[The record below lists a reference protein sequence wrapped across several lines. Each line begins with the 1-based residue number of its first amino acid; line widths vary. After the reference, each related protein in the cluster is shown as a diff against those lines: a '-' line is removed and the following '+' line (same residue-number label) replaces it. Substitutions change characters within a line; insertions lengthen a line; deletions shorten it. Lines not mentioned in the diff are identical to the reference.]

1 MLNAFYDAYRVL
13 CKVYSD
19 GTFVKQAIADTAIEE
34 LNRSHTVKIVYGVL
48 DKDIE
53 LGYYISSLCDKNPK
67 QAIRIILKEGLYA
80 IRYLNAAPYAVVDN
94 LVELTK
100 KLGKSGNAGFVN
112 AVLRKFTKTA
122 ISLPDE
128 YFSRL
133 SVEFSYPEWLV
144 RTLVKDYGESR
155 AVGIMS
161 ADEERTLVR
170 FNDGNDGEKYLTE
183 RRWNFEKTPF
193 ENAYFVKGFKRD
205 ADFDKGIYT
214 FQSIGSIA
222 IGNIVGAGECLFD
235 ACAAPGGKSVF
246 LASKFKTIV
255 SAELHAHRVALIES
269 YASRMGKKN
278 IVAVQND
285 SSKYNENYRDNFD
298 KVLADVPCSGTGVL
312 KDNPD
317 IKLRRVAADIDELN
331 ATQYA
336 ILSACSEY
344 VKIGG
349 ELIYSTCSVLKDEN
363 QKIIMRFLKEHDNF
377 EEVKITS
384 ALKGERI
391 DCGLNFFPDIS
402 FGAGFF
408 VCKLKRVK

>member
-1 MLNAFYDAYRVL
+1 
-13 CKVYSD
+13 
-19 GTFVKQAIADTAIEE
+19 
-34 LNRSHTVKIVYGVL
+34 
-48 DKDIE
+48 
-53 LGYYISSLCDKNPK
+53 
-67 QAIRIILKEGLYA
+67 
-80 IRYLNAAPYAVVDN
+80 
-94 LVELTK
+94 
-100 KLGKSGNAGFVN
+100 
-112 AVLRKFTKTA
+112 
-122 ISLPDE
+122 
-128 YFSRL
+128 
-133 SVEFSYPEWLV
+133 
-144 RTLVKDYGESR
+144 
-155 AVGIMS
+155 
-161 ADEERTLVR
+161 
-170 FNDGNDGEKYLTE
+170 
-183 RRWNFEKTPF
+183 
-193 ENAYFVKGFKRD
+193 
-205 ADFDKGIYT
+205 
-214 FQSIGSIA
+214 
-222 IGNIVGAGECLFD
+222 
-235 ACAAPGGKSVF
+235 
-246 LASKFKTIV
+246 
-255 SAELHAHRVALIES
+255 
-269 YASRMGKKN
+269 MGKKN